1 MEFRFNHRNENIYN
15 LLINICIVRG
25 AV

>member
-15 LLINICIVRG
+15 LLIDICIVRR